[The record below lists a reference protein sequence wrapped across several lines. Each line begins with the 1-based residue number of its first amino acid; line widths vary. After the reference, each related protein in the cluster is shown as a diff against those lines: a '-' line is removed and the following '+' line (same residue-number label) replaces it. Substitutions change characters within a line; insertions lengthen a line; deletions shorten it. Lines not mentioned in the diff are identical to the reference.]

1 MKQGQA
7 AEGRAEGAWLGRQV
21 GKSAG
26 RHRPPQWSS
35 GNTAREPRVV
45 AILPP
50 DTKAFPPPTP
60 SDSFSGLSLVWAVGG
75 AGQGH
80 CEGARLRA
88 KANAGHEQGRVELSR
103 LGTRNRR
110 GHHCGS
116 VCFRKFPHGQRA
128 SALWQGFHCQLCN
141 DHPKVAAEGWVL
153 RVRPLWDHDLA
164 SCPHCVGLGSSCEMP
179 GSLLGTLGRRDSPT
193 ETPHGGEGR
202 EGRKHGFNH
211 WPPRLS
217 TAHMGTRIAEME
229 SQDMSFRGNE
239 ASQRVWT
246 DAQVIPRTSQEGR
259 WSQRV
264 MPDSKASCPL
274 SLPSLDRFRS
284 QACRLGPRGSSLKA
298 QRSFEKTLLI
308 LCVHMCVCS
317 HAHMHRSLLV

>member
-1 MKQGQA
+1 MLKQGQA
-7 AEGRAEGAWLGRQV
+7 AEGRAEGAGLGRQV

-128 SALWQGFHCQLCN
+128 SAPWQGFHCQLCN

-164 SCPHCVGLGSSCEMP
+164 SCPHCVSLGSSCEMP

-202 EGRKHGFNH
+202 KGRKHGFNH
-211 WPPRLS
+211 WPP
-217 TAHMGTRIAEME
+217 G
-229 SQDMSFRGNE
+229 
-239 ASQRVWT
+239 
-246 DAQVIPRTSQEGR
+246 
-259 WSQRV
+259 
-264 MPDSKASCPL
+264 
-274 SLPSLDRFRS
+274 
-284 QACRLGPRGSSLKA
+284 
-298 QRSFEKTLLI
+298 
-308 LCVHMCVCS
+308 
-317 HAHMHRSLLV
+317 